1 MALLP
6 LHLVVRPLDLDRQN
20 RRFCDIKSTEVHAC
34 RYLRSHNQ
42 QFLGPAKPE
51 ISNHSECPSV
61 ARLPVC
67 LLPLSLLPPPRRIPS
82 IIHNHAQQPTTRRTE
97 VIKFEGHLRPHRERK
112 HHPFLRSRGV
122 RRGRR
127 GKSRLAEVEVG
138 RVEVTKFKRHT
149 NSPRW
154 VCVVVTSVCRGFA

>member
-1 MALLP
+1 MISSPKFHTWPLL
-6 LHLVVRPLDLDRQN
+6 
-20 RRFCDIKSTEVHAC
+20 RFHDQQS
-34 RYLRSHNQ
+34 LRS
-42 QFLGPAKPE
+42 AKPE
-51 ISNHSECPSV
+51 FSNHSGCPGV
-61 ARLPVC
+61 AHMPVAFVAFA
-67 LLPLSLLPPPRRIPS
+67 SSKTNPS
-82 IIHNHAQQPTTRRTE
+82 IIHNHAHQPTTRRTE
-97 VIKFEGHLRPHRERK
+97 AIKFEGHLRPHRERK

-122 RRGRR
+122 RRGRK